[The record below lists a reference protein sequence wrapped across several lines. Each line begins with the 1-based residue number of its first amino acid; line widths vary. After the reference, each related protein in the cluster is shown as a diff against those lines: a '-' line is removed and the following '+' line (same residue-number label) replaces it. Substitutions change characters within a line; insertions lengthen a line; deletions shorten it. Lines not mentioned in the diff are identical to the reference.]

1 MATGNIAQNP
11 ITGKYIKSE
20 PPNQAFRDGWD
31 NIFKKKNKL
40 ILASAGFCGPCKLLK
55 AQIDAENLNV
65 EIKQMED
72 ETEFFKQHS
81 IKTVP
86 QLLVF
91 KGDELVDTVRGSD
104 LILQRIKQELT
115 ELR

>member
-31 NIFKKKNKL
+31 NIFKKKNRL
-40 ILASAGFCGPCKLLK
+40 VLASAGFCGPCKLLK
-55 AQIDAENLNV
+55 AQIDTESLNV

-72 ETEFFKQHS
+72 EAEFFKLYN
-81 IKTVP
+81 IKSVP
-86 QLLVF
+86 QLLIF
-91 KGDELVDTVRGSD
+91 KGDELLDTVSGSD
-104 LILQRIKQELT
+104 LILQRIKQEL
-115 ELR
+115 